1 MEHPELMYPRRR
13 EHRDKEPKGEDFEKM
28 VGSLAAK
35 SGMSRRQARK
45 KLMGQGMAKK
55 SAARMKVKR

>member
-13 EHRDKEPKGEDFEKM
+13 EHRDKPKDESFEKM
-28 VGSLAAK
+28 VDSLAAR

-55 SAARMKVKR
+55 SAARMRVKR